1 MNSSLV
7 LALVNLAEYFLFTLL
22 IITIPYG
29 WQSKQASVHRAMTV
43 APLIAMI

>member
-22 IITIPYG
+22 IIAIPYG
-29 WQSKQASVHRAMTV
+29 WQSKSVHRAMHV
-43 APLIAMI
+43 APLIAMT